1 MEHENMHSEHQAHDS
16 HSGHGGHH
24 GHAQTNEDE
33 MKLSGNDIIL
43 FLKKIFKAG
52 SSRSVICKDEEGGKI
67 FKINLILL
75 ALIFILVPFFILLMI
90 LFLIITD
97 YSLNIQKRQ

>member
-1 MEHENMHSEHQAHDS
+1 M
-16 HSGHGGHH
+16 HSGHQANDNHAGHDEHH
-24 GHAQTNEDE
+24 GRAKTHEDE

-52 SSRSVICKDEEGGKI
+52 SSRNVVCKNEEGGKV

-75 ALIFILVPFFILLMI
+75 SAIFILIPFLILVMI

-97 YSLNIQKRQ
+97 YSLNIQKK

>member
-1 MEHENMHSEHQAHDS
+1 MEHENMHSGHQTNDNHAGHDE
-16 HSGHGGHH
+16 HH

-43 FLKKIFKAG
+43 FLKKIFKTG
-52 SSRSVICKDEEGGKI
+52 SSRNVVCKNEEGGKV

-75 ALIFILVPFFILLMI
+75 ALIFILIPFLILVMI